1 MTPFLKN
8 NIQIYFILV
17 NIAIFFIYFITLLII
32 IMSYRIKNKK
42 LNILWPITVLK
53 FCLPFFSSC
62 FFGQTFLLLTTIF
75 DCQNGYAYVSTEL
88 VCRTGLWFSIDAP
101 LSAIGM
107 VLLSLIA
114 LITNS
119 LYYKSTFLKSGSDVL
134 KKTTCYP
141 DLSLLITKIA
151 TIILFIL
158 DDGVEDEHWA
168 VLFFLILFTGTNTFF
183 VFHYQNRYNKKLN
196 FLNNVLSLM
205 PFLGFLSLLIGKI
218 FKNLGFNG
226 AIFLFFSWIIFSI
239 LFILF
244 YKKKEIEFA
253 LINYMEI
260 QTSEEYINYIHK
272 FYNLII
278 NKNNSRNDYTI
289 LKSLISKAEEKCFDN
304 QCPLKQFIE
313 SGEDELSNIF
323 PLLQYCEQLFEYGIA
338 KFPNSVSLKINF
350 SLFLIMEMNHNKK
363 ALINLNTIHSSIY
376 SFQDNYNI
384 HKCKR
389 LIDFYLSN
397 KNKKV
402 FHSFEYKRNIKDF
415 KLLISKMTS
424 LYHDFWTLIAINI
437 LNVTNNLDELNKIGS
452 EIVKMNKKIDENY
465 NSLIRVKPDNFDLI
479 KLYSYFIENVLNNQE
494 KYRKIKSNISNS
506 GYSSNS
512 SSHEIQYSN
521 FDINTLKDKDI
532 FKYFLLSANKK
543 DLANIID
550 LSTNLCPIFGYNR
563 NELLG
568 KNINNLI
575 PELFHKAHNQLLYDF
590 NEKSKNTLFKEL
602 FKKDNYIPE
611 YLEKQVYAISKTKF
625 LVPIRHKVY
634 LVQTE
639 GNELIYIME
648 VIKLKDYQKDLD
660 MNDDNNLK
668 CVVMTD
674 DNFFIQSFTPNCVK
688 YLKLNDSY
696 INANFNIINYIKQI
710 KNDYSKK
717 INEICKVYSLNST
730 LRNISFKDNPSER
743 QANHKVTSENISY
756 LEKKKIKKE
765 IIEKKYLGK
774 NEIIWRINENL
785 KTQNEDSAFYQ
796 SLISNQES
804 NNMNTIYYFNNNK
817 SFYENKFIME
827 IKKIIINKE
836 LLGYY
841 FIFKN
846 KSKDISNSKNYTS
859 YNVYTQSDF
868 ESKSVS
874 KKKKYQYLFVN
885 NPNNLNSSN
894 KNQNKLLEKD
904 EKIDIKDEI
913 LSPKKMIK
921 FKSYDKIEFY
931 NCKNIMNDVSAL
943 APKQRTN
950 SSKAA
955 KYKTDLNNLENN
967 DFTTINDDFIPKSSF
982 NFAFDLANKYY
993 KPLLEENK
1001 EKEKVLNEM
1010 LKFQALKKVNNSQV
1024 NNKSEESKT
1033 QTENDYES
1041 NESEESENEDKE
1053 SSSISESNSNENSS
1067 KSHIKRFQSMNIR
1080 KIQNNDNIRKTI
1092 SKNGYDSDHRKTGQ
1106 AQNKNDIYN
1115 SFYKVNLSK
1124 VHFLIYDYNKDMIVD
1139 SNAEKVSKIE
1149 NILKNAKSR
1158 LSVELKNSDGY
1169 PNIIFNNTK
1178 DDKKDDPSSK
1188 NSNAEKISDEK
1199 MVENKILEAINK
1211 EQEEDDIINIYK
1223 YSFIGVIILLA
1234 CAGIYLYFQVNSY
1247 LNYRKNLIIIRNI
1260 LSIKYCN
1267 KIGLYFIRE
1276 ITLLNV
1282 PDTGIKGGQ
1291 YLLIPATD
1299 RTEYINLVKQKI
1311 LELFM
1316 ESQKS
1321 MVEFIG
1327 SQFSLSKDSDIFLS
1341 ETKLITKLTSSGD
1354 ISSTIKNNVVITIV
1368 QLNSAFYNIASS
1380 TSAVQQNH
1388 ADLYNYVYNSLNNF
1402 GLAIDILINTYK
1414 DELDI
1419 VINHSIIIAQI
1430 QLVAYIIVFIIIYII
1445 GLILYSKVVQRK
1457 KSYMYVFFNINF
1469 DFISSAI
1476 NKCEKFI
1483 NKFKLSE
1490 DNKTQEEDID
1500 YISEEKLSLL
1510 QSDNHFKEPKINI
1523 KGNSYRG
1530 QNNNN
1535 KRKENEC
1542 ANNIIFKLVFGL
1554 FLLIMYTMYFVLGFY
1569 YLYNISNSGRNIAKF
1584 YYHLQHYHLNIIE
1597 YFNIFREYL
1606 FDNCSIIENDLPF
1619 NKLIEKEKNIFG
1631 NWTEDINSINYFQR
1645 TLIDVNENI
1654 ASQLDRTL
1662 CSYQFT
1668 DYFKDENHCIKTLGN
1683 SYDQDINTFACGFI
1697 DELRIKK
1704 NLVRLLLNLGLI
1716 MGNLTEYETEKWY
1729 DEYYDVFKDEID
1741 ENIQTKKRFRLELF
1755 NDDYFHSDPNVI
1767 FINVI
1772 LPCLDETR
1780 KIILGKLT
1788 IIGRQFSYYFLISF
1802 YGAILIGIYIFYWIP
1817 KIRELNRI
1825 IYETKNM
1832 LKIIPMHILMS
1843 DNNIINLLQV
1853 SLKK

>member
-8 NIQIYFILV
+8 NIQIYFVLV

-42 LNILWPITVLK
+42 LNILWPLTVLK
-53 FCLPFFSSC
+53 FCLPFFSVC
-62 FFGQTFLLLTTIF
+62 FFGQTFLLLTTVF

-88 VCRTGLWFSIDAP
+88 ICRTGFWFSIDAP
-101 LSAIGM
+101 LSGVGM

-134 KKTTCYP
+134 KKTNCYP

-151 TIILFIL
+151 IIILFIL

-196 FLNNVLSLM
+196 FLNNVLSLL

-218 FKNLGFNG
+218 FRDLGFNG
-226 AIFLFFSWIIFSI
+226 AIFLFFSWIIFGI

-244 YKKKEIEFA
+244 YKSKEIEFA

-260 QTSEEYINYIHK
+260 QTSEEYVNYIHK

-289 LKSLISKAEEKCFDN
+289 LKSLISKAEEKCIDN
-304 QCPLKQFIE
+304 QCPLKKFVQ
-313 SGEDELSNIF
+313 SGEEELSNIF

-338 KFPNSVSLKINF
+338 KFPNSISLKINY

-384 HKCKR
+384 YRCKR
-389 LIDFYLSN
+389 LIDIYLSSN
-397 KNKKV
+397 NKKV
-402 FHSFEYKRNIKDF
+402 FHSFEYKRNVKDF
-415 KLLISKMTS
+415 KILISKSTS
-424 LYHDFWTLIAINI
+424 LYHDFWALITINI
-437 LNVTNNLDELNKIGS
+437 LNVTNNFDELNKIGS
-452 EIVKMNKKIDENY
+452 DIVKMNKKIEEKY
-465 NSLIRVKPDNFDLI
+465 NLLIKVKPDNYDLI
-479 KLYSYFIENVLNNQE
+479 KLYSYFTQNVLNNQE
-494 KYRKIKSNISNS
+494 KYKKIKLSMSTSGYNSNS
-506 GYSSNS
+506 N
-512 SSHEIQYSN
+512 SHEIQYSN
-521 FDINTLKDKDI
+521 FDLNTLKDKDI

-550 LSTNLCPIFGYNR
+550 LSTNICTIFGYNR

-568 KNINNLI
+568 KNINCLI
-575 PELFHKAHNQLLYDF
+575 PELFHKAHNKLLDNF
-590 NEKSKNTLFKEL
+590 NEKSKNVLFKEL

-625 LVPIRHKVY
+625 LVPIKHKVY

-648 VIKLKDYQKDLD
+648 LMKLKDFQKDLD
-660 MNDDNNLK
+660 INDDDNLK
-668 CVVMTD
+668 CIVMTD
-674 DNFFIQSFTPNCVK
+674 DNFFIQSFTPNCVS

-696 INANFNIINYIKQI
+696 INANYNIINYIKQI

-730 LRNISFKDNPSER
+730 LRNISFKENPSDK
-743 QANHKVTSENISY
+743 QANHKINSDNISY

-765 IIEKKYLGK
+765 IIESKYLGK
-774 NEIIWRINENL
+774 NEIIWRINDNL
-785 KTQNEDSAFYQ
+785 KAQNEDSAFYQ

-804 NNMNTIYYFNNNK
+804 NNITNIYYFNNNNK
-817 SFYENKFIME
+817 NFYENKFVME

-846 KSKDISNSKNYTS
+846 KPKNLLNGKNYTS

-868 ESKSVS
+868 ESKSIS
-874 KKKKYQYLFVN
+874 KKKKYQYLF
-885 NPNNLNSSN
+885 LNDPSMSN
-894 KNQNKLLEKD
+894 KNQNKLLEIG
-904 EKIDIKDEI
+904 EKLEIKDDI
-913 LSPKKMIK
+913 YSPKKMIK
-921 FKSYDKIEFY
+921 FKSYDKVEFY
-931 NCKNIMNDVSAL
+931 NCKNLMNDAPTM
-943 APKQRTN
+943 APKQKTN
-950 SSKAA
+950 SSKEA
-955 KYKTDLNNLENN
+955 KYKSDLNKLENK
-967 DFTTINDDFIPKSSF
+967 DFTEINDDFIPNCSF
-982 NFAFDLANKYY
+982 NFAFDLGNKCY
-993 KPLLEENK
+993 KPLFEENK

-1010 LKFQALKKVNNSQV
+1010 LKFQALKKVNNSQEHL
-1024 NNKSEESKT
+1024 KRSEESKT
-1033 QTENDYES
+1033 HTDKDYES

-1053 SSSISESNSNENSS
+1053 SSSSISGSNSNENSN
-1067 KSHIKRFQSMNIR
+1067 KSNIKRFQSMYIR
-1080 KIQNNDNIRKTI
+1080 KTQNKDNIRKTI
-1092 SKNGYDSDHRKTGQ
+1092 SNNGYDSEHQKAKQ
-1106 AQNKNDIYN
+1106 VQNKNDMYN
-1115 SFYKVNLSK
+1115 NFYKVNLTK
-1124 VHFLIYDYNKDMIVD
+1124 VHFLIYDFNRDMIVD
-1139 SNAEKVSKIE
+1139 SNTEQTSKIE

-1158 LSVELKNSDGY
+1158 LSVELKNNEDY
-1169 PNIIFNNTK
+1169 PNIVFKSNK
-1178 DDKKDDPSSK
+1178 DDKKNDPSSK
-1188 NSNAEKISDEK
+1188 KSITEKITDEK
-1199 MVENKILEAINK
+1199 MVENKIMEAINK
-1211 EQEEDDIINIYK
+1211 EQEEDDILRIYK
-1223 YSFIGVIILLA
+1223 YSLIGVIILLA
-1234 CAGIYLYFQVNSY
+1234 CAGIYLYFQIDSY
-1247 LNYRKNLIIIRNI
+1247 LNYRKNLVIIRNI
-1260 LSIKYCN
+1260 ISIKYCN

-1276 ITLLNV
+1276 LTLLNV

-1291 YLLIPATD
+1291 YHLIPATN
-1299 RTEYINLVKQKI
+1299 RKEYIDLIKEKVLQ
-1311 LELFM
+1311 LFI
-1316 ESQKS
+1316 ESQNS
-1321 MVEFIG
+1321 MVDFIG
-1327 SQFSLSKDSDIFLS
+1327 SQFSLSKDSDLYLS
-1341 ETKLITKLTSSGD
+1341 ETKLITKLTNSGLK
-1354 ISSTIKNNVVITIV
+1354 SSTIKNNVIITIV

-1380 TSAVQQNH
+1380 TSAVEQNH
-1388 ADLYNYVYNSLNNF
+1388 SDLYNYVYNSLNNF
-1402 GLAIDILINTYK
+1402 GLAIDILINTYRN
-1414 DELDI
+1414 EL
-1419 VINHSIIIAQI
+1419 NIIMTRYIIFLQI
-1430 QLVAYIIVFIIIYII
+1430 QLIAYLIVFIIIYII
-1445 GLILYSKVVQRK
+1445 GIILYSKVVERK

-1469 DFISSAI
+1469 DSISSAI

-1490 DNKTQEEDID
+1490 EKNQEEEMD
-1500 YISEEKLSLL
+1500 YISEEKLSLI
-1510 QSDNHFKEPKINI
+1510 QSEKNFKEPKINI
-1523 KGNSYRG
+1523 KGNSYRI

-1535 KRKENEC
+1535 KRKEKGC
-1542 ANNIIFKLVFGL
+1542 ANNLIFKLVFGL
-1554 FLLIMYTMYFVLGFY
+1554 FLLLMYSLYFVLGFF
-1569 YLYNISNSGRNIAKF
+1569 YLYNISNKGKNIAKF
-1584 YYHLQHYHLNIIE
+1584 YYHLQHYHSNIIE

-1606 FDNCSIIENDLPF
+1606 FDNGSIIENDLPF

-1631 NWTEDINSINYFQR
+1631 NWTEDINNINYFTK

-1654 ASQLDRTL
+1654 ASQLDRSL
-1662 CSYQFT
+1662 CSYNFT

-1683 SYDQDINTFACGFI
+1683 SYDQDINTFSNGFI

-1716 MGNLTEYETEKWY
+1716 IGNLTEYETNKWY
-1729 DEYYDVFKDEID
+1729 DEYYDVLKDEID

-1755 NDDYFHSDPNVI
+1755 NDDYFHADPNAI

-1780 KIILGKLT
+1780 KIILEKLT
-1788 IIGRQFSYYFLISF
+1788 IIGKQFSYYFLISF
-1802 YGAILIGIYIFYWIP
+1802 YGIILIGIYIFYWIP

>member
-1 MTPFLKN
+1 
-8 NIQIYFILV
+8 
-17 NIAIFFIYFITLLII
+17 
-32 IMSYRIKNKK
+32 
-42 LNILWPITVLK
+42 
-53 FCLPFFSSC
+53 
-62 FFGQTFLLLTTIF
+62 
-75 DCQNGYAYVSTEL
+75 
-88 VCRTGLWFSIDAP
+88 
-101 LSAIGM
+101 M

-134 KKTTCYP
+134 KKTNCYP

-151 TIILFIL
+151 IIILFIL

-196 FLNNVLSLM
+196 FLNNVLSLL

-218 FKNLGFNG
+218 FRDLGFNG
-226 AIFLFFSWIIFSI
+226 AIFLFFSWIIFGI

-244 YKKKEIEFA
+244 YKSKEIEFV

-260 QTSEEYINYIHK
+260 QTSEEYVNYIHK

-289 LKSLISKAEEKCFDN
+289 LKSLISKAEEKCIDN
-304 QCPLKQFIE
+304 QCPLKKFVQ
-313 SGEDELSNIF
+313 SGEEELSNIF

-338 KFPNSVSLKINF
+338 KFPNSISLKINY

-384 HKCKR
+384 YRCKR
-389 LIDFYLSN
+389 LIDIYLSSN
-397 KNKKV
+397 NKKV
-402 FHSFEYKRNIKDF
+402 FHSFEYKRNVKDF
-415 KLLISKMTS
+415 KILISKATS
-424 LYHDFWTLIAINI
+424 LYHDFWALITINI
-437 LNVTNNLDELNKIGS
+437 LNVTNNFDELNKIGS
-452 EIVKMNKKIDENY
+452 DIVKMNKKIEEKY
-465 NSLIRVKPDNFDLI
+465 NLLIKVKPDNYDLI
-479 KLYSYFIENVLNNQE
+479 KLYSYFTQNVLNNQE
-494 KYRKIKSNISNS
+494 KYKKIKLSMSTSGYNSNS
-506 GYSSNS
+506 N
-512 SSHEIQYSN
+512 SHEIQYSN
-521 FDINTLKDKDI
+521 FDLNTLKDKDI

-550 LSTNLCPIFGYNR
+550 LSTNICTIFGYNR

-568 KNINNLI
+568 KNIKCLI
-575 PELFHKAHNQLLYDF
+575 PELFHKAHNKLLDNF
-590 NEKSKNTLFKEL
+590 NEKSKNVLFKEL

-625 LVPIRHKVY
+625 LVPIKHKVY

-648 VIKLKDYQKDLD
+648 LMKLKDFQKDLD
-660 MNDDNNLK
+660 INDDDNLK
-668 CVVMTD
+668 CIVMTD
-674 DNFFIQSFTPNCVK
+674 DNFFIQSFTPNCVS

-696 INANFNIINYIKQI
+696 INANYNIINYIKQI

-730 LRNISFKDNPSER
+730 LRNISFKENPSDK
-743 QANHKVTSENISY
+743 QANHKINSDNISY

-765 IIEKKYLGK
+765 IIESKYLGK
-774 NEIIWRINENL
+774 NEIIWRINDNL
-785 KTQNEDSAFYQ
+785 KAQNEDSAFYQ

-804 NNMNTIYYFNNNK
+804 NNITNIYYFNNNNK
-817 SFYENKFIME
+817 NFYENKFVME

-846 KSKDISNSKNYTS
+846 KPKNLLNGKNYTS

-868 ESKSVS
+868 ESKSIS
-874 KKKKYQYLFVN
+874 KKKKYQYLF
-885 NPNNLNSSN
+885 LNDPSMSN
-894 KNQNKLLEKD
+894 KNQNKLLEIG
-904 EKIDIKDEI
+904 EKLEIKDDI
-913 LSPKKMIK
+913 YSPKKMIK
-921 FKSYDKIEFY
+921 FKSYDKVEFY
-931 NCKNIMNDVSAL
+931 NCKNLMNDAPTM
-943 APKQRTN
+943 APKQKTN
-950 SSKAA
+950 SSKEA
-955 KYKTDLNNLENN
+955 KYKSDLNKLENK
-967 DFTTINDDFIPKSSF
+967 DFTEINDDFIPNCSF
-982 NFAFDLANKYY
+982 NFAFDLGNKCY
-993 KPLLEENK
+993 KPLFEENK

-1010 LKFQALKKVNNSQV
+1010 LKFQALKKVNNSQEHL
-1024 NNKSEESKT
+1024 KRSEESKT
-1033 QTENDYES
+1033 HTDKDYES

-1053 SSSISESNSNENSS
+1053 SSSSISGSNSNENSN
-1067 KSHIKRFQSMNIR
+1067 KSNIKRFQSMYIR
-1080 KIQNNDNIRKTI
+1080 KTQNKDNIRKTI
-1092 SKNGYDSDHRKTGQ
+1092 SNNGYDSEHQKAKQ
-1106 AQNKNDIYN
+1106 VQNKNDMYN
-1115 SFYKVNLSK
+1115 NFYKVNLTK
-1124 VHFLIYDYNKDMIVD
+1124 VHFLIYDFNRDMIVD
-1139 SNAEKVSKIE
+1139 SNTEQTSKIE

-1158 LSVELKNSDGY
+1158 LSVELKNNEDY
-1169 PNIIFNNTK
+1169 PNIVFKSNK
-1178 DDKKDDPSSK
+1178 DDKKNDPSSK
-1188 NSNAEKISDEK
+1188 KSITEKITDEK
-1199 MVENKILEAINK
+1199 MVENKIMEAINK
-1211 EQEEDDIINIYK
+1211 EQEEDDILRIYK
-1223 YSFIGVIILLA
+1223 YSLIGVIILLA
-1234 CAGIYLYFQVNSY
+1234 CAGIYLYFQIDSY
-1247 LNYRKNLIIIRNI
+1247 LNYRKNLVIIRNI
-1260 LSIKYCN
+1260 ISIKYCN

-1276 ITLLNV
+1276 LTLLNV

-1291 YLLIPATD
+1291 YHLIPATN
-1299 RTEYINLVKQKI
+1299 RKEYIDLIKEKVLQ
-1311 LELFM
+1311 LFI
-1316 ESQKS
+1316 ESQNS
-1321 MVEFIG
+1321 MVDFIG
-1327 SQFSLSKDSDIFLS
+1327 SQFSLSKDSDLYLS
-1341 ETKLITKLTSSGD
+1341 ETKLITKLTNSGLK
-1354 ISSTIKNNVVITIV
+1354 SSTIKNNVIITIV

-1380 TSAVQQNH
+1380 TSAVEQNH

-1402 GLAIDILINTYK
+1402 GLAIDILINTYRN
-1414 DELDI
+1414 EL
-1419 VINHSIIIAQI
+1419 NIIMTRYIIFLQI
-1430 QLVAYIIVFIIIYII
+1430 QLIAYLIVFIIIYII
-1445 GLILYSKVVQRK
+1445 GIILYSKVVERK

-1490 DNKTQEEDID
+1490 EKNQEEEMD
-1500 YISEEKLSLL
+1500 YISEEKLSLI
-1510 QSDNHFKEPKINI
+1510 QSEKNFKEPKINI
-1523 KGNSYRG
+1523 KGNSYRI

-1535 KRKENEC
+1535 KRKEKEC
-1542 ANNIIFKLVFGL
+1542 ANNLIFKLVFGL
-1554 FLLIMYTMYFVLGFY
+1554 FLLLMYSLYFVLGFF
-1569 YLYNISNSGRNIAKF
+1569 YLYNISNKGKNIAKF
-1584 YYHLQHYHLNIIE
+1584 YYHLQHYHSNIIE

-1606 FDNCSIIENDLPF
+1606 FDNGSIIENDLPF

-1631 NWTEDINSINYFQR
+1631 NWTEDINNINYFTK

-1654 ASQLDRTL
+1654 ASQLDRSL
-1662 CSYQFT
+1662 CSYNFT

-1683 SYDQDINTFACGFI
+1683 SYDQDINTFSNGFI

-1716 MGNLTEYETEKWY
+1716 IGNLTEYETNKWY
-1729 DEYYDVFKDEID
+1729 DEYYDVLKDEID

-1755 NDDYFHSDPNVI
+1755 NDDYFHADPNII

-1780 KIILGKLT
+1780 KIILEKLT
-1788 IIGRQFSYYFLISF
+1788 IIGKQFSYYFLISF
-1802 YGAILIGIYIFYWIP
+1802 YGIILIGIYIFYWIP

>member
-8 NIQIYFILV
+8 NIQIYFVLV

-42 LNILWPITVLK
+42 LNILWPLTVLK
-53 FCLPFFSSC
+53 FCLPFFSVC
-62 FFGQTFLLLTTIF
+62 FFGQTFLLLTTVF

-88 VCRTGLWFSIDAP
+88 ICRTGFWFSIDAP
-101 LSAIGM
+101 LSGVGM

-134 KKTTCYP
+134 KKTNCYP

-151 TIILFIL
+151 IIILFIL

-196 FLNNVLSLM
+196 FLNNVLSLL

-218 FKNLGFNG
+218 FRDLGFNG
-226 AIFLFFSWIIFSI
+226 AIFLFFSWIIFGI

-244 YKKKEIEFA
+244 YKAKEIEFA

-260 QTSEEYINYIHK
+260 QTSEEYVNYIHK

-289 LKSLISKAEEKCFDN
+289 LKSLISKAEEKCIDN
-304 QCPLKQFIE
+304 QCPLKKFVQ
-313 SGEDELSNIF
+313 SGEEELSNIF

-338 KFPNSVSLKINF
+338 KFPNSISLKINY

-384 HKCKR
+384 YRCKR
-389 LIDFYLSN
+389 LIDIYLSSN
-397 KNKKV
+397 NKKV
-402 FHSFEYKRNIKDF
+402 FHSFEYKRNVKDF
-415 KLLISKMTS
+415 KILISKATS
-424 LYHDFWTLIAINI
+424 LYHDFWALITINI
-437 LNVTNNLDELNKIGS
+437 LNVTNNFDELNKIGS
-452 EIVKMNKKIDENY
+452 DIVKMNKKIEEKY
-465 NSLIRVKPDNFDLI
+465 NLLIKVKPDNYDLI
-479 KLYSYFIENVLNNQE
+479 KLYSYFTQNVLNNQE
-494 KYRKIKSNISNS
+494 KYKKIKLSMSTSGYNSNS
-506 GYSSNS
+506 N
-512 SSHEIQYSN
+512 SHEIQYSN
-521 FDINTLKDKDI
+521 FDLNTLKDKDI

-550 LSTNLCPIFGYNR
+550 LSTNICTIFGYNR

-568 KNINNLI
+568 KNINCLI
-575 PELFHKAHNQLLYDF
+575 PELFHKAHNKLLDNF
-590 NEKSKNTLFKEL
+590 NEKSKNVLFKEL

-625 LVPIRHKVY
+625 LVPIKHKVY

-648 VIKLKDYQKDLD
+648 LMKLKDFQKDLD
-660 MNDDNNLK
+660 INDDDNLK
-668 CVVMTD
+668 CIVMTD
-674 DNFFIQSFTPNCVK
+674 DNFFIQSFTPNCVS

-696 INANFNIINYIKQI
+696 INANYNIINYIKQI

-730 LRNISFKDNPSER
+730 LRNISFKENPSDK
-743 QANHKVTSENISY
+743 QANHKINSDNISY

-765 IIEKKYLGK
+765 IIESKYLGK
-774 NEIIWRINENL
+774 NEIIWRINDNL
-785 KTQNEDSAFYQ
+785 KAQNEDSAFYQ

-804 NNMNTIYYFNNNK
+804 NNITNIYYFNNNNK
-817 SFYENKFIME
+817 NFYENKFVME

-846 KSKDISNSKNYTS
+846 KPKNLLNGKNYTS

-868 ESKSVS
+868 ESKSIS
-874 KKKKYQYLFVN
+874 KKKKYQYLF
-885 NPNNLNSSN
+885 LNDPSMSN
-894 KNQNKLLEKD
+894 KNQNKLLENG
-904 EKIDIKDEI
+904 EKLEIKDDI
-913 LSPKKMIK
+913 YSPKKMIK
-921 FKSYDKIEFY
+921 FKSYDKVEFY
-931 NCKNIMNDVSAL
+931 NCKNLMNDAPTM
-943 APKQRTN
+943 APKQKTN
-950 SSKAA
+950 SSKEA
-955 KYKTDLNNLENN
+955 KYKSDLNKLENK
-967 DFTTINDDFIPKSSF
+967 DFTEINDDFIPNCSF
-982 NFAFDLANKYY
+982 NFAFDLGNKCY
-993 KPLLEENK
+993 KPLFEENK

-1010 LKFQALKKVNNSQV
+1010 LKFQALKKVNNSQEHL
-1024 NNKSEESKT
+1024 KRSEESKT
-1033 QTENDYES
+1033 HTDKDYES

-1053 SSSISESNSNENSS
+1053 SSSSISGSNSNENSN
-1067 KSHIKRFQSMNIR
+1067 KSNIKRFQSMYIR
-1080 KIQNNDNIRKTI
+1080 KTQNKDNIRKTI
-1092 SKNGYDSDHRKTGQ
+1092 SNNGYDSEHQKAKQ
-1106 AQNKNDIYN
+1106 VQNKNDMYN
-1115 SFYKVNLSK
+1115 NFYKVNLTK
-1124 VHFLIYDYNKDMIVD
+1124 VHFLIYDFNRDMIVD
-1139 SNAEKVSKIE
+1139 SNTEQTSKIE

-1158 LSVELKNSDGY
+1158 LSVELKNNEDY
-1169 PNIIFNNTK
+1169 PNIVFKSNK
-1178 DDKKDDPSSK
+1178 DDKKNDPSSK
-1188 NSNAEKISDEK
+1188 KSITEKITDEK
-1199 MVENKILEAINK
+1199 MVENKIMEAINK
-1211 EQEEDDIINIYK
+1211 EQEEDDILRIYK
-1223 YSFIGVIILLA
+1223 YSLIGVIILLA
-1234 CAGIYLYFQVNSY
+1234 CAGIYLYFQIDSY
-1247 LNYRKNLIIIRNI
+1247 LNYRKNLVIIRNI
-1260 LSIKYCN
+1260 ISIKYCN

-1276 ITLLNV
+1276 LTLLNV

-1291 YLLIPATD
+1291 YHLIPATN
-1299 RTEYINLVKQKI
+1299 RKEYIDLIKEKVLQ
-1311 LELFM
+1311 LFI
-1316 ESQKS
+1316 ESQNS
-1321 MVEFIG
+1321 MVDFIG
-1327 SQFSLSKDSDIFLS
+1327 SQFSLSKDSDLYLS
-1341 ETKLITKLTSSGD
+1341 ETKLITKLTNSGLK
-1354 ISSTIKNNVVITIV
+1354 SSTIKNNVIITIV

-1380 TSAVQQNH
+1380 TSAVEQNH

-1402 GLAIDILINTYK
+1402 GLAIDILINTYRN
-1414 DELDI
+1414 EL
-1419 VINHSIIIAQI
+1419 NIIMTRYIIFLQI
-1430 QLVAYIIVFIIIYII
+1430 QLIAYLIVFIIIYII
-1445 GLILYSKVVQRK
+1445 GIILYSKVVERK

-1490 DNKTQEEDID
+1490 EKNQEEEMD
-1500 YISEEKLSLL
+1500 YISEEKLSLI
-1510 QSDNHFKEPKINI
+1510 QSEKNFKEPKINI
-1523 KGNSYRG
+1523 KGNSYRI

-1535 KRKENEC
+1535 KRKEKGC
-1542 ANNIIFKLVFGL
+1542 ANNLIFKLVFGL
-1554 FLLIMYTMYFVLGFY
+1554 FLLLMYSLYFVLGFF
-1569 YLYNISNSGRNIAKF
+1569 YLYNISNKGKNIAKF
-1584 YYHLQHYHLNIIE
+1584 YYHLQHYHSNIIE

-1606 FDNCSIIENDLPF
+1606 FDNGSIIENDLPF

-1631 NWTEDINSINYFQR
+1631 NWTEDINNINYFTK

-1654 ASQLDRTL
+1654 ASQLDRSL
-1662 CSYQFT
+1662 CSYNFT

-1683 SYDQDINTFACGFI
+1683 SYDQDINTFSNGFI

-1716 MGNLTEYETEKWY
+1716 IGNLTEYETNKWY
-1729 DEYYDVFKDEID
+1729 DEYYDVLKDEID

-1755 NDDYFHSDPNVI
+1755 NDDYFHADPNII

-1780 KIILGKLT
+1780 KIILEKLT
-1788 IIGRQFSYYFLISF
+1788 IIGKQFSYYFLISF
-1802 YGAILIGIYIFYWIP
+1802 YGIILIGIYIFYWIP

>member
-8 NIQIYFILV
+8 NIQIYFVLV
-17 NIAIFFIYFITLLII
+17 NIAIFFIYFITILII

-42 LNILWPITVLK
+42 INILWPITVLK
-53 FCLPFFSSC
+53 FCLPFFSVC
-62 FFGQTFLLLTTIF
+62 FFGQTFLLLTTVF

-88 VCRTGLWFSIDAP
+88 ICRTGLWFSVDAP
-101 LSAIGM
+101 LCAVGM
-107 VLLSLIA
+107 ALLSLIA

-134 KKTTCYP
+134 KKTNCYP

-151 TIILFIL
+151 IIILFIL

-183 VFHYQNRYNKKLN
+183 AFHYQNRYNKKLN
-196 FLNNVLSLM
+196 FLNNVLSLL

-226 AIFLFFSWIIFSI
+226 AIFLFFSWIIFGI

-289 LKSLISKAEEKCFDN
+289 LKSLISKAEEKCIDN
-304 QCPLKQFIE
+304 QCPLKKFIE
-313 SGEDELSNIF
+313 SGEEELSNIF

-338 KFPNSVSLKINF
+338 KFSNSVSLKINF

-363 ALINLNTIHSSIY
+363 ALIILNTIHSSIY

-384 HKCKR
+384 YRCKR
-389 LIDFYLSN
+389 LIDIYLLN

-402 FHSFEYKRNIKDF
+402 FHSFEYKRNVKDF
-415 KLLISKMTS
+415 KFLISKATS
-424 LYHDFWTLIAINI
+424 LYHDFWTLITINI

-452 EIVKMNKKIDENY
+452 EIVKINKKIDENY
-465 NSLIRVKPDNFDLI
+465 NSLIMAKPDNYDLI
-479 KLYSYFIENVLNNQE
+479 KLYSYFTQNVLNDQE
-494 KYRKIKSNISNS
+494 KYKKLKLSLSTSGYNSNS
-506 GYSSNS
+506 N
-512 SSHEIQYSN
+512 SHEIQYSN
-521 FDINTLKDKDI
+521 FDINSLKDKDI

-550 LSTNLCPIFGYNR
+550 LSTNTCPILGYNR

-568 KNINNLI
+568 KNINYII
-575 PELFHKAHNQLLYDF
+575 PELFHKAHNQLLYNF
-590 NEKSKNTLFKEL
+590 NEKSKNVLYKEL

-611 YLEKQVYAISKTKF
+611 YLERQVYAISKTKF
-625 LVPIRHKVY
+625 LVPIKHKVY

-648 VIKLKDYQKDLD
+648 LNKLKDFQADLD
-660 MNDDNNLK
+660 INNDNNLK
-668 CVVMTD
+668 CIVMTD
-674 DNFFIQSFTPNCVK
+674 ENFFIQSFTPNCVT

-696 INANFNIINYIKQI
+696 INANYNIINYIKQI
-710 KNDYSKK
+710 KIDYSKK
-717 INEICKVYSLNST
+717 INEIYRVCSLNST
-730 LRNISFKDNPSER
+730 LRNISFKENASEK
-743 QANHKVTSENISY
+743 QANHKIISDKISY
-756 LEKKKIKKE
+756 SEKKRIKKE
-765 IIEKKYLGK
+765 IIESKYLGK
-774 NEIIWRINENL
+774 NDIIWRINDNL
-785 KTQNEDSAFYQ
+785 KIQNEDSAFYQ

-804 NNMNTIYYFNNNK
+804 TNNIPNIYYFNNNNNK
-817 SFYENKFIME
+817 GFYENKFLME

-841 FIFKN
+841 FIFKH
-846 KSKDISNSKNYTS
+846 KSKELSNGKNYTS

-885 NPNNLNSSN
+885 NPNMNN

-913 LSPKKMIK
+913 YSPKKMIK
-921 FKSYDKIEFY
+921 FKSYDKIEFF
-931 NCKNIMNDVSAL
+931 NCKNFMTEVPEG
-943 APKQRTN
+943 PKLRTN
-950 SSKAA
+950 SSKAV
-955 KYKTDLNNLENN
+955 KYKSDLNNLENP
-967 DFTTINDDFIPKSSF
+967 DYITINDDFIPKSSF
-982 NFAFDLANKYY
+982 NFAFDLANKCY
-993 KPLLEENK
+993 KPLFEENN

-1010 LKFQALKKVNNSQV
+1010 LKFQALKKVNNFRENFS
-1024 NNKSEESKT
+1024 KSEESKT
-1033 QTENDYES
+1033 QSEKDYDS
-1041 NESEESENEDKE
+1041 NESEESENEERE
-1053 SSSISESNSNENSS
+1053 SSSISESESIENSN
-1067 KSHIKRFQSMNIR
+1067 KSNIKRFQSMNIN
-1080 KIQNNDNIRKTI
+1080 KVQKKVNIHKTI
-1092 SKNGYDSDHRKTGQ
+1092 SNSGYDSENQKTRQ
-1106 AQNKNDIYN
+1106 APNKTDMFNN
-1115 SFYKVNLSK
+1115 FYKVNLNK
-1124 VHFLIYDYNKDMIVD
+1124 VHFLIYDFNRDMIVD
-1139 SNAEKVSKIE
+1139 SNTEQISKIE
-1149 NILKNAKSR
+1149 NILKNTKSR
-1158 LSVELKNSDGY
+1158 LSAELKNTDDY
-1169 PNIIFNNTK
+1169 PNVVFSSTK
-1178 DDKKDDPSSK
+1178 NDKKNDVFSK
-1188 NSNAEKISDEK
+1188 NSSAENKNDEK

-1223 YSFIGVIILLA
+1223 YSFIGIIILLA
-1234 CAGIYLYFQVNSY
+1234 CALIYLYFEINSY

-1276 ITLLNV
+1276 LTLLNM
-1282 PDTGIKGGQ
+1282 PNTGIKGGQ
-1291 YLLIPATD
+1291 YHLIPATN
-1299 RTEYINLVKQKI
+1299 RTVYINLIKQKI
-1311 LELFM
+1311 LELFI
-1316 ESQKS
+1316 ESQTS
-1321 MVEFIG
+1321 MVAFIG
-1327 SQFSLSKDSDIFLS
+1327 SQFSLSKDSDLYLS
-1341 ETKLITKLTSSGD
+1341 ETKLITKLTSSD
-1354 ISSTIKNNVVITIV
+1354 LKSSIIKNNVIITIV

-1402 GLAIDILINTYK
+1402 GLAIDILINTYRN
-1414 DELDI
+1414 ELDI
-1419 VINHSIIIAQI
+1419 IITNYIILLQI
-1430 QLVAYIIVFIIIYII
+1430 QLLVYIVVFIIVYII
-1445 GLILYSKVVQRK
+1445 GIILYSKVVQRK

-1476 NKCEKFI
+1476 NKCEKFV
-1483 NKFKLSE
+1483 NKFKLSD
-1490 DNKTQEEDID
+1490 DNKTQEEEID

-1510 QSDNHFKEPKINI
+1510 QSDKHFKEPKINI
-1523 KGNSYRG
+1523 KGNSYRI
-1530 QNNNN
+1530 QNKNN
-1535 KRKENEC
+1535 KRKEIEC
-1542 ANNIIFKLVFGL
+1542 ANNLTFKLVFGL
-1554 FLLIMYTMYFVLGFY
+1554 FLLIMYTFYFVLGFY

-1606 FDNCSIIENDLPF
+1606 FDNGSIIENDLPF
-1619 NKLIEKEKNIFG
+1619 NKLIEKEKSIFG
-1631 NWTEDINSINYFQR
+1631 NWTEDINNINYFQR

-1662 CSYQFT
+1662 CSYNFT

-1683 SYDQDINTFACGFI
+1683 SFGQDINTFSNGFI

-1704 NLVRLLLNLGLI
+1704 NLVRLLLNMDLI
-1716 MGNLTEYETEKWY
+1716 IGNLTEYETNKWY
-1729 DEYYDVFKDEID
+1729 DEYYDVLKDEID

-1755 NDDYFHSDPNVI
+1755 NDEYFHSDPNVI

-1843 DNNIINLLQV
+1843 DNNIIKLLQV

>member
-8 NIQIYFILV
+8 NIQIYFVLV

-42 LNILWPITVLK
+42 LNILWPLTVLK
-53 FCLPFFSSC
+53 FCLPFFSVC
-62 FFGQTFLLLTTIF
+62 FFGQTFLLLTTVF

-88 VCRTGLWFSIDAP
+88 ICRTGFWFSIDAP
-101 LSAIGM
+101 LSGVGM

-134 KKTTCYP
+134 KKTNCYP

-151 TIILFIL
+151 IIILFIL

-196 FLNNVLSLM
+196 FLNNVLSLL

-218 FKNLGFNG
+218 FRDLGFNG
-226 AIFLFFSWIIFSI
+226 AIFLFFSWIIFGI

-244 YKKKEIEFA
+244 YKSKEIEFA

-260 QTSEEYINYIHK
+260 QTSEEYVNYIHK

-289 LKSLISKAEEKCFDN
+289 LKSLISKAEEKCIDN
-304 QCPLKQFIE
+304 QCPLKKFVQ
-313 SGEDELSNIF
+313 SGEEELSNIF

-338 KFPNSVSLKINF
+338 KFPNSISLKINY

-384 HKCKR
+384 YRCKR
-389 LIDFYLSN
+389 LIDIYLSSN
-397 KNKKV
+397 NKKV
-402 FHSFEYKRNIKDF
+402 FHSFEYKRNVKDF
-415 KLLISKMTS
+415 KILISKATS
-424 LYHDFWTLIAINI
+424 LYHDFWALITINI
-437 LNVTNNLDELNKIGS
+437 LNVTNNFDELNKIGS
-452 EIVKMNKKIDENY
+452 DIVKMNKKIEEKY
-465 NSLIRVKPDNFDLI
+465 NLLIKVKPDNYDLI
-479 KLYSYFIENVLNNQE
+479 KLYSYFTQNVLNNQE
-494 KYRKIKSNISNS
+494 KYKKIKLSMSTSGYNSNS
-506 GYSSNS
+506 N
-512 SSHEIQYSN
+512 SHEIQYSN
-521 FDINTLKDKDI
+521 FDLNTLKDKDI

-550 LSTNLCPIFGYNR
+550 LSTNICTIFGYNR

-568 KNINNLI
+568 KNINCLI
-575 PELFHKAHNQLLYDF
+575 PELFHKAHNKLLDNF
-590 NEKSKNTLFKEL
+590 NEKSKNVLFKEL

-625 LVPIRHKVY
+625 LVPIKHKVY

-648 VIKLKDYQKDLD
+648 LMKLKDFQKDLD
-660 MNDDNNLK
+660 INDDDNLK
-668 CVVMTD
+668 CIVMTD
-674 DNFFIQSFTPNCVK
+674 DNFFIQSFTPNCVS

-696 INANFNIINYIKQI
+696 INANYNIINYIKQI

-730 LRNISFKDNPSER
+730 LRNISFKENPSDK
-743 QANHKVTSENISY
+743 QANHKINSDNISY

-765 IIEKKYLGK
+765 IIESKYLGK
-774 NEIIWRINENL
+774 NEIIWRINDNL
-785 KTQNEDSAFYQ
+785 KAQNEDSAFYQ

-804 NNMNTIYYFNNNK
+804 NNITNIYYFNNNNK
-817 SFYENKFIME
+817 NFYENKFVME

-846 KSKDISNSKNYTS
+846 KPKNLLNGKNYTS

-868 ESKSVS
+868 ESKSIS
-874 KKKKYQYLFVN
+874 KKKKYQYLF
-885 NPNNLNSSN
+885 LNDPSMSN
-894 KNQNKLLEKD
+894 KNQNKLLENG
-904 EKIDIKDEI
+904 EKLEIKDDI
-913 LSPKKMIK
+913 YSPKKMIK
-921 FKSYDKIEFY
+921 FKSYDKVEFY
-931 NCKNIMNDVSAL
+931 NCKNLMNDAPTM
-943 APKQRTN
+943 APKQKTN
-950 SSKAA
+950 SSKEA
-955 KYKTDLNNLENN
+955 KYKSDLNKLENK
-967 DFTTINDDFIPKSSF
+967 DFTEINDDFIPNCSF
-982 NFAFDLANKYY
+982 NFAFDLGNKCY
-993 KPLLEENK
+993 KPLFEENK

-1010 LKFQALKKVNNSQV
+1010 LKFQALKKVNNSQEHL
-1024 NNKSEESKT
+1024 KRSEESKT
-1033 QTENDYES
+1033 HTDKDYES

-1053 SSSISESNSNENSS
+1053 SSSSISGSNSNENSN
-1067 KSHIKRFQSMNIR
+1067 KSNIKRFQSMYIR
-1080 KIQNNDNIRKTI
+1080 KTQNKDNIRKTI
-1092 SKNGYDSDHRKTGQ
+1092 SNNGYDSEHQKAKQ
-1106 AQNKNDIYN
+1106 VQNKNDMYN
-1115 SFYKVNLSK
+1115 NFYKVNLTK
-1124 VHFLIYDYNKDMIVD
+1124 VHFLIYDFNRDMIVD
-1139 SNAEKVSKIE
+1139 SNTEQTSKIE

-1158 LSVELKNSDGY
+1158 LSVELKNNEDY
-1169 PNIIFNNTK
+1169 PNIVFKSNK
-1178 DDKKDDPSSK
+1178 DDKKNDPSSK
-1188 NSNAEKISDEK
+1188 KSITEKITDEK
-1199 MVENKILEAINK
+1199 MVENKIMEAINK
-1211 EQEEDDIINIYK
+1211 EQEEDDILRIYK
-1223 YSFIGVIILLA
+1223 YSLIGVIILLA
-1234 CAGIYLYFQVNSY
+1234 CAGIYLYFQIDSY
-1247 LNYRKNLIIIRNI
+1247 LNYRKNLVIIRNI
-1260 LSIKYCN
+1260 ISIKYCN

-1276 ITLLNV
+1276 LTLLNV

-1291 YLLIPATD
+1291 YHLIPATN
-1299 RTEYINLVKQKI
+1299 RKEYIDLIKEKVLQ
-1311 LELFM
+1311 LFI
-1316 ESQKS
+1316 ESQNS
-1321 MVEFIG
+1321 MVDFIG
-1327 SQFSLSKDSDIFLS
+1327 SQFSLSKDSDLYLS
-1341 ETKLITKLTSSGD
+1341 ETKLITKLTNSGLK
-1354 ISSTIKNNVVITIV
+1354 SSTIKNNVIITIV

-1380 TSAVQQNH
+1380 TSAVEQNH

-1402 GLAIDILINTYK
+1402 GLAIDILINTYRN
-1414 DELDI
+1414 EL
-1419 VINHSIIIAQI
+1419 NIIMTRYIIFLQI
-1430 QLVAYIIVFIIIYII
+1430 QLIAYLIVFIIIYII
-1445 GLILYSKVVQRK
+1445 GIILYSKVVERK

-1490 DNKTQEEDID
+1490 EKNQEEEMD
-1500 YISEEKLSLL
+1500 YISEEKLSLI
-1510 QSDNHFKEPKINI
+1510 QSEKNFKEPKINI
-1523 KGNSYRG
+1523 KGNSYRI

-1535 KRKENEC
+1535 KRKEKGC
-1542 ANNIIFKLVFGL
+1542 ANNLIFKFVFGL
-1554 FLLIMYTMYFVLGFY
+1554 FLLLMYSLYFVLGFF
-1569 YLYNISNSGRNIAKF
+1569 YLYNISNKGKNIAKF
-1584 YYHLQHYHLNIIE
+1584 YYHLQHYHSNIIE

-1606 FDNCSIIENDLPF
+1606 FDNGSIIENDLPF

-1631 NWTEDINSINYFQR
+1631 NWTEDINNINYFTK

-1654 ASQLDRTL
+1654 ASQLDRSL
-1662 CSYQFT
+1662 CSYNFT

-1683 SYDQDINTFACGFI
+1683 SYDQDINTFSNGFI

-1716 MGNLTEYETEKWY
+1716 IGNLTEYETNKWY
-1729 DEYYDVFKDEID
+1729 DEYYDVLKDEID

-1755 NDDYFHSDPNVI
+1755 NDDYFHADPNAI

-1780 KIILGKLT
+1780 KIILEKLT
-1788 IIGRQFSYYFLISF
+1788 IIGKQFSYYFLISF
-1802 YGAILIGIYIFYWIP
+1802 YGIILIGIYIFYWIP